1 MFTEVTSL
9 MTTLSAP
16 KKVLSVVGLA
26 LALTGCISP
35 NAREDGRYTTPIG
48 DAPVIDNETPYSSAL
63 RCVGTQ
69 IRQSGSPLRIAV
81 GNIRDYTGKVE
92 DEGGHKVTQGAALM
106 AMSALNKTGVRLVER
121 FDTAI
126 TELELKYANNKLIG
140 SGNGD
145 YRRINAGVMPAS
157 DYYLVGGITELNYD
171 IRNGRVDGFFSETG
185 ATALQASAS
194 MNLFV
199 MNIGLDLRLVNSKT
213 LEVVDVVSYQKQII
227 GQEISAGI
235 FDFFGGNI
243 FDIGV
248 DEYSVEPLQLAV
260 RSVIERAVLEMMVP
274 LHSVRPATCGEIN
287 KNDPM
292 GKIDFKA
299 PSKSN
304 ARAAQAAPAPAP
316 YTARVAT
323 STPDRAVSNPYN
335 YYAEP
340 IFNSGLR
347 GGVN

>member
-35 NAREDGRYTTPIG
+35 NARDDGRYATPIG
-48 DAPVIDNETPYSSAL
+48 DAPVINNETPYSSAL

-126 TELELKYANNKLIG
+126 TELELKYANNKLI
-140 SGNGD
+140 SGADGD
-145 YRRINAGVMPAS
+145 YRRINAGIIPAS

-171 IRNGRVDGFFSETG
+171 IRNGRVDGLFSETG
-185 ATALQASAS
+185 GTPLQAYAS

-227 GQEISAGI
+227 GQEIGAGI

-243 FDIGV
+243 FDIGI

-274 LHSVRPATCGEIN
+274 LHNVRPATCREIN
-287 KNDPM
+287 NNDPM
-292 GKIDFKA
+292 GKINFRKPDTA
-299 PSKSN
+299 N
-304 ARAAQAAPAPAP
+304 ARSVQATPAP

-323 STPDRAVSNPYN
+323 RTPERAVSNPYN

-340 IFNSGLR
+340 TFNAGLR